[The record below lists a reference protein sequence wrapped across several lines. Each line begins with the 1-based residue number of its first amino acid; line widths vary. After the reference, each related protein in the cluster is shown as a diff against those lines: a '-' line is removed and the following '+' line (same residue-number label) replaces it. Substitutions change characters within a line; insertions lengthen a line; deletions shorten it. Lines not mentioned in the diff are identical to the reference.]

1 VADHPAL
8 AWRGCLVHAVDIREI
23 EESPHLEFD
32 DLDDTVPREYVRLD
46 LDYVVAR
53 FDATYWVAPATLTFD
68 ASAITMTGQPT
79 TPLVLTDVRQLE
91 PRAGWV
97 DPYWRITGEGLD
109 IRMRSAGFVLRFRTP
124 PLPVPRPS
132 LDPAE
137 RAAP

>member
-8 AWRGCLVHAVDIREI
+8 AWRGCLVHAVDIGEI
-23 EESPHLEFD
+23 EENPHLEF
-32 DLDDTVPREYVRLD
+32 E
-46 LDYVVAR
+46 
-53 FDATYWVAPATLTFD
+53 ATYWVAPATLTFD
-68 ASAITMTGQPT
+68 ASAITMTGQPMP
-79 TPLVLTDVRQLE
+79 PLVLTDVRQLE

-109 IRMRSAGFVLRFRTP
+109 IRMRSAGFGLRFRTP